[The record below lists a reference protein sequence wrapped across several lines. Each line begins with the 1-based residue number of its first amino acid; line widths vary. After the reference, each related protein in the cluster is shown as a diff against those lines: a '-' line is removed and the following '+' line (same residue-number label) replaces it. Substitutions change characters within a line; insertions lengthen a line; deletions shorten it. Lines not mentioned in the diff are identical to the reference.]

1 MKKFFIGA
9 AAYLLPFVAFA
20 ATQAELDAAR
30 ALLNAG
36 QEGDN
41 IADLINQ
48 INNVINAIIPF
59 LVGLAVLVIIWGV
72 FNYIAGAGD
81 EEKRAQAKQYIV
93 WGVVGVFIMLSI
105 WGLVNV
111 LVNSFDLKKT
121 PLPTEKLPSFQT
133 DNEFQIP

>member
-1 MKKFFIGA
+1 MKKFAIGA
-9 AAYLLPFVAFA
+9 ASYLLPFVAFA
-20 ATQAELDAAR
+20 QDAEDDTIAS
-30 ALLNAG
+30 LL
-36 QEGDN
+36 
-41 IADLINQ
+41 NQ
-48 INNVINAIIPF
+48 INNVINTIIPF

-72 FNYIAGAGD
+72 FNYISGAGD

-121 PLPTEKLPSFQT
+121 PLPTEKLPSFST
-133 DNEFQIP
+133 DIDFDIP